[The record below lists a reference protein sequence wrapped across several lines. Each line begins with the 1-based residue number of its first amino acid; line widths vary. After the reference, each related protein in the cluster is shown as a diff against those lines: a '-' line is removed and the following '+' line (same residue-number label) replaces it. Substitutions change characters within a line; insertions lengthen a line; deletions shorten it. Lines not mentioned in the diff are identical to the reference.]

1 MTIINILLLVVEALT
16 CILLVGVILLQK
28 AKSEGLGLAFGSGM
42 GETLFG
48 SRAGNVLTRIT
59 ITLAIVFLITTT
71 LLAMTHT
78 SANER
83 SRSII
88 DSRTADLPMSS
99 APAAAPAAAPVAP
112 SAQPMVSEPPTA
124 PAAPTLLP
132 GVSLEDQPA
141 AAPQV
146 ESTAPAAP

>member
-59 ITLAIVFLITTT
+59 ITLAIVFLVTTT
-71 LLAMTHT
+71 LLAVTHT
-78 SANER
+78 TAKE
-83 SRSII
+83 RSII

-99 APAAAPAAAPVAP
+99 APAAAPASAP
-112 SAQPMVSEPPTA
+112 SAPIAQPAMSEPPAA

-132 GVSLEDQPA
+132 GISLDEQPA

-146 ESTAPAAP
+146 ETPAPSTP